1 MFRLKFLPSWLWIA
15 ICGAVGLGALTVLH
29 NRHASKQIEAAFNR
43 GWDERDK
50 QYNVAVVKAKA
61 EAQLWKERYEKSAAD
76 LTALRS
82 ETHAQNLRDIAA
94 DADDLRLRGPGAAA
108 AGSCARPGDRAGSAT
123 TPGGSE
129 STAGPADAPVAPLP
143 AEQPL
148 AVVPWG
154 DLVRRAEEHDALRD
168 EALTWRTWYLDNAAA
183 LAKAKSEL
191 PTPNLGSP

>member
-1 MFRLKFLPSWLWIA
+1 MLRLKFLPSWLWIA
-15 ICGAVGLGALTVLH
+15 ICGAVWLGALTVLH
-29 NRHASKQIEAAFNR
+29 NRHANRQIEAALNR

-94 DADDLRLRGPGAAA
+94 DADDLRVRGPGAAA
-108 AGSCARPGDRAGSAT
+108 QSCAGSSDRPRSAST
-123 TPGGSE
+123 SGGSE
-129 STAGPADAPVAPLP
+129 STTAPADAPVAPLP

-154 DLVRRAEEHDALRD
+154 DLVRRAEEHDSLRD

>member
-1 MFRLKFLPSWLWIA
+1 MFRLNFLPSWLWIA
-15 ICGAVGLGALTVLH
+15 ICGAVGRGALTVLH
-29 NRHASKQIEAAFNR
+29 NRHAERQIEAAFNR
-43 GWDERDK
+43 GWDKRDE

-108 AGSCARPGDRAGSAT
+108 GSCAGSSDRPRSAST
-123 TPGGSE
+123 SGGSE
-129 STAGPADAPVAPLP
+129 STPAPADAPVAPLP

-191 PTPNLGSP
+191 PTPNLGYP